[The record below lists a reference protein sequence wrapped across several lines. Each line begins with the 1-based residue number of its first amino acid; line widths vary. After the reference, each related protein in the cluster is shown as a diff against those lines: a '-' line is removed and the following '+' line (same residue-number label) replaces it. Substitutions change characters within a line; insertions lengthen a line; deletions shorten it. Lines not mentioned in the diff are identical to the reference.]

1 MVSKIEFL
9 KIINM
14 WALSLRNFFL
24 ISFKWHPWVFISC
37 SVVLTLWFS
46 RIFSSA
52 IVIFTKKLIFIL
64 ILLYVCSVRLKFQK
78 EISNPLR
85 FDGKSCRIFR
95 FPRFRFALADSAR
108 ASLARFLEN
117 FEFSAKSQHQVIDLL
132 HFNEFFIS
140 SSFLFARTKRT
151 KVLVAKD

>member
-1 MVSKIEFL
+1 MTKREFL

-37 SVVLTLWFS
+37 SVVVTLWFS

-64 ILLYVCSVRLKFQK
+64 ILLYVCTVRLKFRK
-78 EISNPLR
+78 EIINSLR
-85 FDGKSCRIFR
+85 FDGKSCRKFR
-95 FPRFRFALADSAR
+95 FSRFRFALADSTR
-108 ASLARFLEN
+108 ASLARFLET
-117 FEFSAKSQHQVIDLL
+117 FEFSAKLQHQVIDLS
-132 HFNEFFIS
+132 HFNDFFFFFF
-140 SSFLFARTKRT
+140 SFRKNET